1 MEATI
6 GYIRKE
12 TFIQRLVGRKTFWGL
27 VCTLLFA
34 YPIYRS
40 MNRTLSPELPVY
52 SSLPS
57 FSFTNDFGKA
67 FGSIQLKGKI
77 YFVSFTNADYINSHP
92 KVMKTLR
99 VIQKRMRGVRNE
111 ASHISITTKPTV
123 DNDKVLHVLA
133 RKLQANPFYWSFL
146 TGENSVDFINQN
158 FKPLMVEQNLIKKD
172 ASIDD
177 LVNLNKIVLVDR
189 IGQVRG
195 FYSMDKHSV
204 NTLMIN
210 VGLLMNRKNQK

>member
-27 VCTLLFA
+27 VCTLLFI

-40 MNRTLSPELPVY
+40 MNRTLPPDLPVY
-52 SSLPS
+52 SSVPS
-57 FSFTNDFGKA
+57 FSFTSEFGKT
-67 FGSIQLKGKI
+67 FGSNNLKGKI

-92 KVMKTLR
+92 SVMKTLR
-99 VIQKRMRGVRNE
+99 VIQKRMRGVRND
-111 ASHISITTKPTV
+111 ASHISLATWPTL
-123 DNDKVLHVLA
+123 DNPKVLYGLA
-133 RKLQANPFYWSFL
+133 RKFQANPFYWNFL
-146 TGENSVDFINQN
+146 TGESTVDFINKN
-158 FKPLMVEQNLIKKD
+158 FKPLMVEQNLIKEN

-195 FYSMDKHSV
+195 FYSMDKNSI

-210 VGLLMNRKNQK
+210 VGLLINRKNQK